1 MSFKLTWMNIP
12 SILLPR
18 LETLEV
24 RIVTFSYPLKMKM
37 KTKIDDVFISKPML
51 AMKNKMKIQIK

>member
-18 LETLEV
+18 LDTREV
-24 RIVTFSYPLKMKM
+24 RIVTFTYPVKIKM
-37 KTKIDDVFISKPML
+37 KTTIYYVFISKQML
-51 AMKNKMKIQIK
+51 ALKNKMKIKIK

>member
-24 RIVTFSYPLKMKM
+24 RIVTFSYPLKMK
-37 KTKIDDVFISKPML
+37 TKIDDVFISKPML

>member
-18 LETLEV
+18 LDTLEV
-24 RIVTFSYPLKMKM
+24 RIVTFSYPVKIKMK
-37 KTKIDDVFISKPML
+37 KAIYYVFISKPML
-51 AMKNKMKIQIK
+51 AMKNKMKIKIK